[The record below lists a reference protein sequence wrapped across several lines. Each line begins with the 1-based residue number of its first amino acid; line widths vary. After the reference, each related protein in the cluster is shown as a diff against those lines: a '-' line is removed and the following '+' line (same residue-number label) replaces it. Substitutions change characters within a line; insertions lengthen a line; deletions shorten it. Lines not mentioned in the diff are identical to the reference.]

1 MSIDLGEL
9 VARFELFDDTRY
21 LSQLLYDLAKSG
33 EESLSIDGQY
43 TIVASRHNLEGLYDL
58 CMGFVA
64 AHKRRESEVLQG
76 CEGTTN
82 DAGGCAPGAGE
93 PVQRDRSDESR
104 ARVGHTP

>member
-93 PVQRDRSDESR
+93 PVQRDRSAESR
-104 ARVGHTP
+104 A